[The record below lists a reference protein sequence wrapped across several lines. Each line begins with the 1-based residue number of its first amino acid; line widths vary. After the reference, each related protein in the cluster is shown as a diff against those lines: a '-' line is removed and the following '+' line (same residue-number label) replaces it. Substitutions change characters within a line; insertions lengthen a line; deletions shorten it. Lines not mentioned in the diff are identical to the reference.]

1 MKKLNEKCPP
11 GQSLTDFKLDV
22 IISKV
27 EGLEVCMFGDEAGHR
42 DGMRIDVDRL
52 KQSRATHNAVLWVI
66 FTTLVGVA
74 GTVIVTAIG
83 G

>member
-22 IISKV
+22 IITKV
-27 EGLEVCMFGDEAGHR
+27 EGLEACMFGDDAGR
-42 DGMRIDVDRL
+42 DGMKLDVDRL
-52 KQSRATHNAVLWVI
+52 KRSRATHNAVLWVV